1 MLKNLMEKVDNMY
14 EKLEGFIRNNDSIRK
29 S

>member
-14 EKLEGFIRNNDSIRK
+14 EKLDGFIRNNDCIRK